1 MPVASKTPSI
11 QPREEAARNPN
22 ENARPP
28 IRPTGLFSHMGIRGK
43 LLSALAVVSALTL
56 LATGAS
62 LFSYHGISGDLRQI
76 SEDSLPGMTHALI
89 LARQAAEL
97 SSTSALLA
105 ASETL
110 ADLEKT
116 IARLNQERQAMTEGL
131 DKLAATAAGRGTVET
146 LRLSADALNASTDAL
161 AVSVSSRLKNS
172 EQRAALVEGARTAHK
187 ELSRRIRALVDD
199 ANFHLALGLQSAADG
214 GDPAVIKAELEKLAV
229 TDAVQLEGLTE
240 LRAESNLLV
249 GILTETALVP
259 NADLLPPLGEV
270 LTATAAGLEKSAAKL
285 RHHETTKDLPGQ
297 LRQLLD
303 FTDGAKSIAN
313 ARQRELAAMAKSWQ
327 FVEANKAKAA
337 TLVAQVQEIAVAARQ
352 TAIGA
357 VAGSVADIEFNS
369 ALLIALAIAS
379 VITVV
384 LATMLVGRTII
395 SRLHRL
401 NDAISGLA
409 SGNLDIM
416 VPRGGHDELARMGD
430 AVETFKQNAI
440 KVRELEAA
448 QAGELADREKWRIG
462 VEALIEAF
470 DRSGHE
476 LSGALAAA
484 AVEIEATARDMS
496 NVAADTSNGAT
507 SVTQAAERATSAV
520 HNAAGAAEEMSASI
534 REIARSI
541 SQSTEVAGRAVDE
554 AKQAGTIMQ
563 GLARAAQ
570 EIGDVVQMIEDVASQ
585 TNLLALNATIEAA
598 RAGEAGKGFAVVAA
612 EVKSLASQTGK
623 ATQDIRGK
631 ISAIQTAVG
640 GAVSAIRKVDEIIV
654 QISNIGNS
662 IEIAISQQE
671 NATNEIAVSTQ
682 TAAQSTADVGKSIK
696 DVDKAAASTDGAA
709 GHVVT
714 AASQLGRHAEALRA
728 NIDDFLTKIRAA

>member
-1 MPVASKTPSI
+1 MPLASEPRSI
-11 QPREEAARNPN
+11 QAHDGTAR
-22 ENARPP
+22 AP
-28 IRPTGLFSHMGIRGK
+28 ISRAGLFGHMGIRGK
-43 LLSALAVVSALTL
+43 LLSAFAVVCALTL

-62 LFSYHGISGDLRQI
+62 LVSYRSISAGLHQI
-76 SEDSLPGMTHALI
+76 EQDSLPGMTHALV

-110 ADLEKT
+110 ADLQKT
-116 IARLNQERQAMTEGL
+116 VAGLGQERKAMTESL
-131 DKLAATAAGRGTVET
+131 DKLAATEAGRGKVDT
-146 LRLSADALNASTDAL
+146 LRLTVKTLNDSTDAL
-161 AVSVSSRLKNS
+161 AESVANRLKDS
-172 EQRAALVEGARTAHK
+172 EARAALVEGARAAHK
-187 ELSRRIRALVDD
+187 TLAQMVGPLVDD
-199 ANFHLALGLQSAADG
+199 ASFNLTIGLQSAG
-214 GDPAVIKAELEKLAV
+214 GGTEPAAIKVELEKLAANDV
-229 TDAVQLEGLTE
+229 MLLDALSE
-240 LRAESNLLV
+240 LRAESNLLL

-259 NADLLPPLGEV
+259 SLDLLRPLRER
-270 LTATAAGLEKSAAKL
+270 LTATAGRLEKSAAKL
-285 RHHETTKDLPGQ
+285 RDREATKDLPGQ
-297 LRQLLD
+297 LKQLLD
-303 FTDGAKSIAN
+303 FAGEAKGIA
-313 ARQRELAAMAKSWQ
+313 ASRQRELAAMAKSWE
-327 FVEANKAKAA
+327 FVEGNKTKAA
-337 TLVAQVQEIAVAARQ
+337 TLVGLVQEIAVVARR

-369 ALLIALAIAS
+369 ALLIGLAIAS

-384 LATMLVGRTII
+384 LATMFVGRTII
-395 SRLHRL
+395 SRLRRL

-409 SGNLDIM
+409 NGNLDVT
-416 VPRGGHDELARMGD
+416 VPRGGRDELARMGD

-448 QAGELADREKWRIG
+448 RAEELADREKWRIG

-476 LSGALAAA
+476 LSSALAAA

-496 NVAADTSNGAT
+496 NVAADTSNGAS
-507 SVTQAAERATSAV
+507 SVTAAAERATSAV
-520 HNAAGAAEEMSASI
+520 HNAASAAEEMSASI

-541 SQSTEVAGRAVDE
+541 SQSTAVAGRAVEE

-570 EIGDVVQMIEDVASQ
+570 EIGDVIQMIEDVASQ

-612 EVKSLASQTGK
+612 EVKSLASQTGR

-631 ISAIQTAVG
+631 ISAIQ
-640 GAVSAIRKVDEIIV
+640 GAVSGAVTAIRKVDEIIV
-654 QISNIGNS
+654 QISNIGTS

-671 NATNEIAVSTQ
+671 NATSEIALSTQ
-682 TAAQSTADVGKSIK
+682 TAAQSTAEVGESIK
-696 DVDKAAASTDGAA
+696 SVDKAAASTDGAA

-714 AASQLGRHAEALRA
+714 AAAQLGRHAEALSA
-728 NIDDFLTKIRAA
+728 NIEDFLAKMRAA

>member
-1 MPVASKTPSI
+1 MPVPSKTPPM
-11 QPREEAARNPN
+11 QAHEQAAREAG
-22 ENARPP
+22 ENVRLPV
-28 IRPTGLFSHMGIRGK
+28 RSTGLFSRMGIRGK
-43 LLSALAVVSALTL
+43 LLSAFALVSALTL

-62 LFSYHGISGDLRQI
+62 LVSYHGISADLRQI
-76 SEDSLPGMTHALI
+76 SQDSLPGMTHALV

-105 ASETL
+105 ASESP
-110 ADLEKT
+110 ADLQKT
-116 IARLNQERQAMTEGL
+116 VAQLTQERQAMAESL
-131 DKLAATAAGRGTVET
+131 DKLAATAAGRGTVDA
-146 LRLSADALNASTDAL
+146 LRLTIDGLNTSTDAL
-161 AVSVSSRLKNS
+161 ANSVALRLKDS
-172 EQRAALVEGARTAHK
+172 EQRAMLVEGARAAHK
-187 ELSRRIRALVDD
+187 VLSQKVGPLVDD
-199 ANFHLALGLQSAADG
+199 ANFNLTLGLQSAGDG
-214 GDPAVIKAELEKLAV
+214 TDPAAIKAELEKLAEN
-229 TDAVQLEGLTE
+229 DAVPLEALTE
-240 LRAESNLLV
+240 LRAESNLLL

-259 NADLLPPLGEV
+259 NSDLMRPLSDR
-270 LTATAAGLEKSAAKL
+270 LIATTARLEKSAAKL
-285 RHHETTKDLPGQ
+285 KDRETTKDLPGQ
-297 LRQLLD
+297 LQQLLE
-303 FTDGAKSIAN
+303 FTGETKGIAA
-313 ARQRELAAMAKSWQ
+313 ARQRELAAMVKSWQ
-327 FVEANKAKAA
+327 LVEANKAKAA

-352 TAIGA
+352 TATGA
-357 VAGSVADIEFNS
+357 VAASVADIELNS
-369 ALLIALAIAS
+369 ALLIGLAITS
-379 VITVV
+379 LITVV
-384 LATMLVGRTII
+384 LATTFVGRTII

-401 NDAISGLA
+401 NEAISGLA
-409 SGNLDIM
+409 SGNLDVR
-416 VPRGGHDELARMGD
+416 VPRGGGDELARMGD

-448 QAGELADREKWRIG
+448 QAKELANRERWRLG

-476 LSGALAAA
+476 LSSALAAA

-507 SVTQAAERATSAV
+507 SVTEAAERATSAV
-520 HNAAGAAEEMSASI
+520 HNAASAAEEMSASI

-541 SQSTEVAGRAVDE
+541 SQSTEVAGRAVAE
-554 AKQAGTIMQ
+554 AKEAGTIMQ

-570 EIGDVVQMIEDVASQ
+570 EIGDVIQMIEDVASQ

-671 NATNEIAVSTQ
+671 NATNEIAMSTQ
-682 TAAQSTADVGKSIK
+682 TAAQSTAEVGASIK